1 MDAFRRVIKRD
12 RRGFA
17 VVYLAL
23 MIVVLVG
30 FVSLAVDLGYMYVTK
45 GQLQNAADAGALAGA
60 AMNLGDSTEVK
71 QKAIEFAAKNK
82 AAGDDVAITEGDV
95 TIGNWTSTATPR
107 FSTDPL
113 RKPIN
118 AVRVVARRT
127 VAGASAAD
135 QGQVQL
141 FFGKI
146 FSLLPGG
153 GEGWPEMGA
162 SAEAIAARPPRP
174 TIPIVFCEDPCTASP
189 APSESKPIKFFF
201 KQSGATAPAPKY
213 TIAWTVFAS
222 DKATS
227 LSLQKDLGKYIHGE
241 MHPPDVCNV
250 PIHSNN
256 GVGNVDV
263 KEVKSEFEAQIAMS
277 GKSYWEVIVP
287 IVGPAVDNMGA
298 VVPACPPG
306 DESYPHTLQ
315 QFAIAW
321 VSGVDTAEDNPGVTL
336 TKMEC
341 LPCGDPRLIG
351 GTATLVK

>member
-1 MDAFRRVIKRD
+1 MDANRRVIKTD

-17 VVYLAL
+17 IVYLAL

-30 FVSLAVDLGYMYVTK
+30 FVSLAVDLGYMYLTK
-45 GQLQNAADAGALAGA
+45 GQLQNAADAAALAGA
-60 AMNLGDSTEVK
+60 AMNLGDSTAVK

-82 AAGDDVAITEGDV
+82 AAGDDVAVTEGDV
-95 TIGNWTSTATPR
+95 TIGNWSSTETPR

-113 RKPIN
+113 RKPLN

-127 VAGASAAD
+127 VAGASAAE
-135 QGQVQL
+135 QGKVQL

-153 GEGWPEMGA
+153 GEGWAEMGA

-174 TIPIVFCEDPCTASP
+174 TIPIVFCEDACSMSP
-189 APSESKPIKFFF
+189 APTEAAPIKFFF
-201 KQSGATAPAPKY
+201 KQSGENAAAPKY

-256 GVGNVDV
+256 GVGNSDV
-263 KEVKSEFEAQIAMS
+263 KEVKREFEAQIAMS
-277 GKSYWEVIVP
+277 GKSYWEVIIP
-287 IVGPAVDNMGA
+287 IVGPGVNNMGEPVA
-298 VVPACPPG
+298 ACPPG
-306 DESYPHTLQ
+306 DESNPHTLQ
-315 QFAIAW
+315 QYAIAW
-321 VSGVDTAEDNPGVTL
+321 ISSVDTAENNAGVTL
-336 TKMEC
+336 TRMDC

-351 GTATLVK
+351 GTVTLVK